1 MAGLQ
6 DIGPTTSVLRS
17 GAIFLHR
24 KSIDCILPEN
34 EPDMF
39 NSFFS
44 LLSGLTKAS
53 TNLDANHQTPVTSI
67 TKPDVSRSFITVFTS
82 TYHYKGTNKPTDNK
96 TVMTPET
103 TTETVITDTDILL
116 AGADDESDPDPLRHL
131 FPLLNTS
138 PTPLSPSAVLLGS
151 PLTSPLD
158 ENHLHSSSPHTR
170 VSNLTSS
177 PSVSVHSP
185 FQPIGRGSPF
195 QPVAAAS
202 PSKSVTSQAGQ
213 SKVDDDCPILQ
224 PLAQGYVISTV
235 HTGKLPSFFW
245 ANYPQ
250 AEKLYPVILRVSIL
264 IVNKT
269 LKQPADPRQA
279 NSQIEP

>member
-1 MAGLQ
+1 MHTVCALFLLFQGWQ
-6 DIGPTTSVLRS
+6 DWAQGET
-17 GAIFLHR
+17 HR
-24 KSIDCILPEN
+24 WEAAHCCVISKII
-34 EPDMF
+34 
-39 NSFFS
+39 S
-44 LLSGLTKAS
+44 LLLAGLTKAS

-67 TKPDVSRSFITVFTS
+67 TKPDVSRTYITVFTS
-82 TYHYKGTNKPTDNK
+82 TYHYKGTNKQTDNK

-116 AGADDESDPDPLRHL
+116 AGADDDESDADPLRHL

-138 PTPLSPSAVLLGS
+138 PTPLSPTAVLLGS

-158 ENHLHSSSPHTR
+158 DTHLHSSSPHTR

-177 PSVSVHSP
+177 PAVSAHSP

-250 AEKLYPVILRVSIL
+250 AEKLYPVILRVSIWDHCRFFSINTVPFSL
-264 IVNKT
+264 HN
-269 LKQPADPRQA
+269 
-279 NSQIEP
+279 